1 MSSGQWEV
9 VGRNKKDKINNQT
22 TKKPGKLDKKRVP
35 PAPKVEDIRKL
46 ANINFCFCLTM
57 NSVCS
62 TAVTS

>member
-22 TKKPGKLDKKRVP
+22 TKKPGKLDKKRVA

-46 ANINFCFCLTM
+46 ATVSICVF
-57 NSVCS
+57 V
-62 TAVTS
+62 